1 MGKFNGQKLKE
12 IRLLFGLFNEDVAE
26 LLGISFHQEFEM
38 EQSRMTPNF
47 EQLQILC
54 KKFYVKPKYFYSK
67 SDLPDVVDESSMS
80 LR

>member
-12 IRLLFGLFNEDVAE
+12 IRLLFGLYNEDIAD
-26 LLGISFHQEFEM
+26 LLGISFHKEFEM
-38 EQSRMTPNF
+38 EQSRLTPNF

-54 KKFYVKPKYFYSK
+54 KRFYVKPKYFYSE
-67 SDLPDVVDESSMS
+67 SNLPDVVDESSMS

>member
-12 IRLLFGLFNEDVAE
+12 IRLLFGLYNEDVAD
-26 LLGISFHQEFEM
+26 LLGISFHKEFEM
-38 EQSRMTPNF
+38 EQSRMSPNF

-67 SDLPDVVDESSMS
+67 SELPDVVDESSMS